1 MSEGFQFNPN
11 AAVFVPLSSSSGP
24 STRNVNT
31 DVAESCEPPCNGSN
45 DNIAERAHD
54 EDVPEEW
61 ENDVISEETGDID
74 VAEKKSARKGR
85 AQAAPK
91 IRKEYVN
98 VIFIGHVDAG
108 KSTIGGHLM
117 YLTGQVSKRVLEKY
131 EKEAKEINRESWY
144 IILSSRCESPLRN
157 ISSEFLQDLPNRFLV
172 LNAWQ
177 AQYYVLSRT
186 TNPIRVYLSWALDTN
201 VEEREK
207 GKTVQVGRANFETEH
222 KHITILDAPGHKSF
236 VPNMIGGASQ
246 ADLAVLV
253 ISARKGEFEAGL
265 ERGGQTR
272 EHAVL
277 VKTAGVKHMIVLINK
292 MDDPTVN
299 WSEERY
305 NECRDKIIPVLKK
318 VGFVPGKD
326 LYFMPCSGIT
336 GAFLKEVPSKED
348 CSWFGGPCFLDYLD
362 QLPPISRAREGPVR
376 IVLFDKYNDMGTV
389 VMGKVESGTVT
400 KGQSLV
406 VMPNRTPVQT
416 LQLWCDEDEAD
427 EITTGENVKLKLK
440 GIEEDSISSGFVLCS
455 PEDLCVVGHVFDAQ
469 VIIMEHKSIIC
480 PGYSAVLHIHAAVE
494 EVSVKALIC
503 LVDRKTGEK
512 SLTRPKYVKQD
523 QICIMRLESSD
534 VFCLEPFKKF
544 PQMGRFVLRDEGRT
558 IAIGKVLK
566 IVE

>member
-1 MSEGFQFNPN
+1 MSDGFQLNPN
-11 AAVFVPLSSSSGP
+11 AAVFVPLGSSGA
-24 STRNVNT
+24 RNTCSGNAGAAIS
-31 DVAESCEPPCNGSN
+31 DEPPCNGSS
-45 DNIAERAHD
+45 DDIAPRGQDAE
-54 EDVPEEW
+54 VPEEW
-61 ENDVISEETGDID
+61 ENAAAEETGEADLT
-74 VAEKKSARKGR
+74 EKRSARKETGPP
-85 AQAAPK
+85 APK
-91 IRKEYVN
+91 VRKEYVN

-117 YLTGQVSKRVLEKY
+117 YLTGQVSKRVLEKF
-131 EKEAKEINRESWY
+131 EKEAREINRESW
-144 IILSSRCESPLRN
+144 
-157 ISSEFLQDLPNRFLV
+157 
-172 LNAWQ
+172 
-177 AQYYVLSRT
+177 
-186 TNPIRVYLSWALDTN
+186 YLSWALDTN
-201 VEEREK
+201 AEEREK

-222 KHITILDAPGHKSF
+222 KHVTILDAPGHKSF

-272 EHAVL
+272 EHTVL
-277 VKTAGVKHMIVLINK
+277 VKTAGVKHLIVLINK

-299 WSEERY
+299 WSEDRY

-318 VGFVPGKD
+318 VGFIPGKD
-326 LYFMPCSGIT
+326 LYFMPCSGLT
-336 GAFLKEVPSKED
+336 GAFLKELPSKQD
-348 CSWFGGPCFLDYLD
+348 CPWFDGPCFLDYLD
-362 QLPPISRAREGPVR
+362 QLPPISRAREGAVR

-400 KGQSLV
+400 KGQSLT
-406 VMPNRTPVQT
+406 VMPNRTAVQA
-416 LQLWCDEDEAD
+416 LQLWCDEYETD

-455 PEDLCVVGHVFDAQ
+455 PEDLCIVGRVFDAQ

-512 SLTRPKYVKQD
+512 SRTRPKYVKQD

>member
-131 EKEAKEINRESWY
+131 EKEAKEINRESW
-144 IILSSRCESPLRN
+144 
-157 ISSEFLQDLPNRFLV
+157 
-172 LNAWQ
+172 
-177 AQYYVLSRT
+177 
-186 TNPIRVYLSWALDTN
+186 YLSWALDTN